1 MRELL
6 SRIGRSQSRLDDLN
20 QGLKLD
26 VRAHQRTYEG
36 AYTRTAIS
44 CLSFSIVII
53 KLFSLEFLP
62 IGTVYTAYGCLLFF
76 MGVVKSGSVDTYY
89 NAEMDTVEF
98 KTAGDSVL
106 ILTTISLASYVAM
119 LVLVLRL

>member
-1 MRELL
+1 MDI
-6 SRIGRSQSRLDDLN
+6 SRLNSRLDDLSN
-20 QGLKLD
+20 GLKLD

-53 KLFSLEFLP
+53 KLFSPEFLP
-62 IGTVYTAYGCLLFF
+62 IGTVYTAYGCLLYFI
-76 MGVVKSGSVDTYY
+76 GVVKAGSVDTYY
-89 NAEMDTVEF
+89 NPEKGTEEF

-106 ILTTISLASYVAM
+106 ILTAISLASYLAM

>member
-1 MRELL
+1 MPEPIGRKQ
-6 SRIGRSQSRLDDLN
+6 SRIDDLD

-36 AYTRTAIS
+36 AYLRTAIS

-62 IGTVYTAYGCLLFF
+62 IGTAYTAYGCLLFF
-76 MGVVKSGSVDTYY
+76 MGVVKAGTVDTYY
-89 NAEMDTVEF
+89 NAEKDTVEF
-98 KTAGDSVL
+98 RTAGDSVL
-106 ILTTISLASYVAM
+106 MLTTISLASYVAM